1 MINKRYIKDR
11 KPEETIARIRRIL
24 EKHRIFIEEPD
35 KGLSFNYHNRFYSFR
50 IRIKG
55 TNLGVNGKGITKEL
69 AMASALAEFME
80 RLQNFLI
87 FEPSTGVRVS
97 FNPSVERKF
106 PFYFDANEKIVPPED
121 FPEMPSD
128 FKVSNL
134 GSDNFFSFW
143 EIYKKILIKQ
153 DKSIPFLPFYN
164 VMGNHITYLP
174 VIVKSIYGSN
184 GMAAGN
190 TPEEAIV
197 QGLSEILE
205 RYVMTQVYLK
215 EISLPSVPDKYLKK
229 YAPYQYHM
237 IKSIEETGD
246 YRVIVK
252 DCSLG
257 KGFPVIGV
265 IFFLRYSNKY
275 AFKLG
280 SDPDISI
287 ALERCL
293 TEFFQGKDKRNMDY
307 KMLPI
312 DLCPSFKVRDIEYDM
327 VKVTN
332 GQLHYPDSIFDDS
345 RDFSPFVTFNS
356 ASQKE
361 RLKFL
366 LDFIKKRDHNIYIRD
381 VSFLGFNS
389 YYIIIPGMSE
399 VSYGTLKLNPK
410 RDFDRMEYLSNLSS
424 LDKGELQK
432 LALDLDGFI
441 LKNRRT
447 LNVNDYLGGIY
458 PSMRLDLS
466 LLISVIYYKLGDFKK
481 SYKHHVSFLENL
493 NNHGNYRLYYF
504 QVVKEFLSLS
514 TRYGRNSEKK
524 KQMLMSL
531 FDKDTVREVIHNY
544 EDINNFLQFFSLP
557 PCWNCNVCSEY
568 GNCPYKYVESIY
580 ITLKEN
586 IKKNPVNQMDLKDV
600 FYGCDA

>member
-1 MINKRYIKDR
+1 MINKHIKDK
-11 KPEETIARIRRIL
+11 KPEETISRIRHIL
-24 EKHRIFIEEPD
+24 EKHGILIEEPD
-35 KGLSFNYHNRFYSFR
+35 EVLSFNYHNRFYSFR

-69 AMASALAEFME
+69 AKASALAEFME

-106 PFYFDANEKIVPPED
+106 PFHFDTNEKLLSPED
-121 FPEMPSD
+121 FPDMPSD

-134 GSDNFFSFW
+134 DDDFFSFW
-143 EIYKKILIKQ
+143 ENYKKILITQ
-153 DKSIPFLPFYN
+153 NKSMPFLPFYN
-164 VMGNHITYLP
+164 VFEENITYLP
-174 VIVKSIYGSN
+174 VIIKSIYGSN

-205 RYVMTQVYLK
+205 RYVMTQIYLK
-215 EISLPSVPDKYLKK
+215 EIALPSVPEEYLKK
-229 YAPYQYHM
+229 YTPRQYSM
-237 IKSIEETGD
+237 IKSIEKTGD

-257 KGFPVIGV
+257 KGFPVTGV
-265 IFFLRYSNKY
+265 IFLLRHSNKY

-280 SDPDISI
+280 SDPDIAI

-293 TEFFQGKDKRNMDY
+293 TEFFQGKDTRNMDY

-312 DLCPSFKVRDIEYDM
+312 DLLPSFKERNIEYDM
-327 VKVTN
+327 VRVTN
-332 GQLHYPDSIFDDS
+332 GQVNYPDSIFEDNLS
-345 RDFSPFVTFNS
+345 FSSFTTLNS

-366 LDFIKKRDHNIYIRD
+366 LDFIKKRNHNIYIRD

-399 VSYGTLKLNPK
+399 VSCGSLKLNPK
-410 RDFDRMEYLSNLSS
+410 RDFDRMEYLSKLSNLDNS
-424 LDKGELQK
+424 ELEK
-432 LALDLDGFI
+432 LAIDLEGFI
-441 LKNRRT
+441 FKNRRNLT
-447 LNVNDYLGGIY
+447 VNDYLGGIY
-458 PSMRLDLS
+458 PSMRLNLS
-466 LLISVIYYKLGDFKK
+466 LLISVIYYKLGDFEK

-493 NNHGNYRLYYF
+493 NNHGNIHRLYYF
-504 QVVKEFLSLS
+504 QAVKEFLCLS
-514 TRYGRNSEKK
+514 TRYGRDVEKK
-524 KQMLMSL
+524 KHILMSL
-531 FDKDTVREVIHNY
+531 FDKDTVRKVIHSY
-544 EDINNFLQFFSLP
+544 EDINNFFNSLSLP
-557 PCWNCNVCSEY
+557 PCWNCDACSEY
-568 GNCPYKYVESIY
+568 VNCPYKYVESIY
-580 ITLKEN
+580 ITLKEH
-586 IKKNPVNQMDLKDV
+586 IKKNPVNQMGLKDV
-600 FYGCDA
+600 FSVRDA